1 MLDNFIQKTQPL
13 LYGMV
18 GALIIYCVMT
28 YVATPVK
35 VIATV
40 DVLAITQQF
49 AKAEHDKHL
58 SEEAIRKDSLIFAQQ
73 LEATIK
79 HFAKRHPH
87 IVLLPKEAVMA
98 GATDYTN
105 VITKQ
110 LDSAVEK
117 DIDLS

>member
-1 MLDNFIQKTQPL
+1 MLDNFIQKSQPL

-18 GALIIYCVMT
+18 GALIIYCLMT
-28 YVATPVK
+28 YMATPAK

-58 SEEAIRKDSLIFAQQ
+58 TEEAIRKDSLMFGQQ

-79 HFAKRHPH
+79 QFAKNHPH

-98 GATDYTN
+98 GATDYTD
-105 VITKQ
+105 IIIKQ
-110 LDSAVEK
+110 LDRSLEK